1 MLFNSIPFLIYFPVV
16 VLLYFAISDKIKNYW
31 LLAASLFFYA
41 CWNPKYLC
49 LLLLSIVV
57 TYISSL
63 LIAKAQK
70 QSLQKL
76 WLILCI
82 LINLSILFFFKYY
95 NFAIESVCAVFSKTG
110 LTITFSAL
118 DLVLPVGI
126 SFYIFQALGY
136 TFDVYRGDVPCEK
149 NLFQYALFI
158 SFFPQLVAGPIE
170 RSGHLLRQFD
180 KVHRFDAKKAQS
192 GLVLMMLGFFEKLVV
207 ADTAAIAANYVFANF
222 RQMSALQLI
231 IGIVIFAVQIYG
243 DFGGY
248 SHIAIGAARVMGF
261 DLMDNFKQPYFA
273 TSIKDIWRR
282 WHISLSGWFRDYLY
296 FPLGGGRKGTVRKYF
311 NLCVVFVVSGLW
323 HGASWHYVFWGMLNG
338 IYQALEDLWD
348 KLTGKR
354 WKAPKWLSIA
364 RTFALWNVA
373 LIFFRSPS
381 LREAFAYVWYVLTKW
396 EHPLNGLHYA
406 AFGFTA
412 VEAAVFLIAA
422 ITLWFVDDRRERGRD
437 LCEWLCK
444 TKAYVRW
451 PVCLLV
457 CLFIVIVAFRS
468 FGQGAA
474 NFIYF
479 QF

>member
-1 MLFNSIPFLIYFPVV
+1 MLYFPVV
-16 VLLYFAISDKIKNYW
+16 VLLYFAVPDKIKNYW

-41 CWNPKYLC
+41 CWNPKYLF

-57 TYISSL
+57 TYAGSL
-63 LIAKAQK
+63 LIAKAERTVQRK
-70 QSLQKL
+70 F
-76 WLILCI
+76 WLVLCI
-82 LINLSILFFFKYY
+82 FINLSILFFFKYY
-95 NFAIESVCAVFSKTG
+95 NFAIESMCAVLGKIG
-110 LTITFSAL
+110 LTITFPAL
-118 DLVLPVGI
+118 DFVLPVGI

-136 TFDVYRGDVPCEK
+136 TFDVYRKEVPCEK
-149 NLFQYALFI
+149 NLFKYALFV

-180 KVHRFDAKKAQS
+180 EPHRFDGKKAQS

-207 ADTAAIAANYVFANF
+207 AETAAIAANHVFAHF
-222 RQMSALQLI
+222 REMSAPALI
-231 IGIVIFAVQIYG
+231 IGIVIFSVQIYG

-261 DLMDNFKQPYFA
+261 DLMDNFRQPYFA

-296 FPLGGGRKGTVRKYF
+296 FPLGGGRKGTIRKYF
-311 NLCVVFVVSGLW
+311 NLCTVFLVSGLW
-323 HGASWHYVFWGMLNG
+323 HGASWHYVFWGLING
-338 IYQALEDLWD
+338 LYQVAEDLWD
-348 KLTGKR
+348 KVTGKR
-354 WKAPKWLSIA
+354 WMAPRWFSIA

-381 LREAFAYVWYVLTKW
+381 LREALEYLWYIFTKW
-396 EHPLNGLHYA
+396 EKPLTGLNYSV
-406 AFGFTA
+406 FGFSA
-412 VEAAVFLIAA
+412 VECVIFLIGT
-422 ITLWFVDDRRERGRD
+422 ISLWIVDWRREAGKE
-437 LCEWLCK
+437 LGTWLCK
-444 TKAYVRW
+444 TKAVVRW
-451 PVCLLV
+451 PICLAI
-457 CLFIVIVAFRS
+457 CLFIVLVAFRS